1 MSLISLSTR
10 TAMDNGS
17 YSAASKASEYSPLFK
32 LSNMKLPFSSVVVV
46 TLPGVK
52 VTFTPSIAVRV
63 ARDTTLPLIPPFCAA
78 TVSEIKDNTMIRKL
92 FIFISISVLFAYID
106 IYREMVAES
115 TLEIISDIGT

>member
-32 LSNMKLPFSSVVVV
+32 FSNMKLPFSSVVV
-46 TLPGVK
+46 